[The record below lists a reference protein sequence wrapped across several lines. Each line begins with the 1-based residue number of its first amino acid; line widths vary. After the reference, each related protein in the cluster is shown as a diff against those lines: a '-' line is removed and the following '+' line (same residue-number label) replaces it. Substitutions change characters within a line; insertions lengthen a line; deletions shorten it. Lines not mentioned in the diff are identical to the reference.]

1 MAVQEEIRAASG
13 EESEQPRLRM
23 KDAALATGYV
33 DGAWWP
39 HSGDLINELPEL
51 LAGLSGH
58 VHPIA
63 RVTYGLA
70 EWAPVPAKVIT
81 AGGVVRM
88 DGYGRQPSNTIG
100 VSDGRGHEVILL
112 VVPAKTEPDRAH
124 AIVMAASGAGDA
136 SSTEHL
142 LATDGKAF

>member
-1 MAVQEEIRAASG
+1 MAVQEDIRASSG
-13 EESEQPRLRM
+13 AGSERPRLRL

-39 HSGDLINELPEL
+39 HGGDLTTELPEL
-51 LAGLSGH
+51 LEGLSEH

-112 VVPAKTEPDRAH
+112 VVPAKTDPDRAH
-124 AIVMAASGAGDA
+124 AIVMAAAGAGDV

>member
-1 MAVQEEIRAASG
+1 MAVQEDIRAASG
-13 EESEQPRLRM
+13 AEAERPRLRL
-23 KDAALATGYV
+23 KDSALATGYV

-39 HSGDLINELPEL
+39 HSGDLTVEIPEL
-51 LAGLSGH
+51 LEGLSAH

-70 EWAPVPAKVIT
+70 EWAPVPAKLIT

-112 VVPAKTEPDRAH
+112 VVPAKTDPDRAH

-136 SSTEHL
+136 SSTQHL